1 MKKTQLKIVKTAIKL
16 FNKNGV
22 ANVRVQDIA
31 LASGISPGNL
41 TYHYKTKKDL
51 MVAVLKYMKSLQK
64 EMFPYQSVIEALN
77 WIEVVQTYLRF
88 QIQFRFFYRDIL
100 EISNLIPESKKQYQK
115 QIESVINFNK
125 NGIYLSVGKGFM
137 IPEPHEGHYQV
148 LATNSWAIL
157 NAWLTVREVL
167 GEEVANV
174 KRGMNGLLELNYPYF
189 TDKGKEFYHRIKQ
202 SRQRSEIKCYQA
214 NTAYTCLLQNNRFL
228 LPFLCRIIPLYQ
240 QYSRPLGKCF
250 LKELCKRK
258 IRYIPQLLALLLIKF
273 LN

>member
-1 MKKTQLKIVKTAIKL
+1 MKKTQQKIVKTAIQL

-31 LASGISPGNL
+31 ITANISPGNL

-51 MVAVLKYMKSLQK
+51 MVAVLRYMKIVQK
-64 EMFPYQSVIEALN
+64 EMFPYQSVIEAQN
-77 WIEVVQTYLRF
+77 WIVV
-88 QIQFRFFYRDIL
+88 
-100 EISNLIPESKKQYQK
+100 PESKKQYGK

-157 NAWLTVREVL
+157 NSWLTVREVL

-189 TDKGKEFYHRIKQ
+189 TEKGKEVYHKIKQ
-202 SRQRSEIKCYQA
+202 QIPDMVKSEID
-214 NTAYTCLLQNNRFL
+214 LLEEA
-228 LPFLCRIIPLYQ
+228 I
-240 QYSRPLGKCF
+240 
-250 LKELCKRK
+250 E
-258 IRYIPQLLALLLIKF
+258 
-273 LN
+273 

>member
-51 MVAVLKYMKSLQK
+51 MAAVLKYMKTLQK
-64 EMFPYQSVIEALN
+64 EMFPYQSVIEAPN
-77 WIEVVQTYLRF
+77 WIDVVQTYLRF

-100 EISNLIPESKKQYQK
+100 EIANLIPESKKQYQK

-189 TDKGKEFYHRIKQ
+189 TEKGKEFYHSIKQ
-202 SRQRSEIKCYQA
+202 QIPELVKSEIE
-214 NTAYTCLLQNNRFL
+214 LLEEME
-228 LPFLCRIIPLYQ
+228 I
-240 QYSRPLGKCF
+240 
-250 LKELCKRK
+250 
-258 IRYIPQLLALLLIKF
+258 
-273 LN
+273 

>member
-1 MKKTQLKIVKTAIKL
+1 MKKTQHKIIKTAIQL

-31 LASGISPGNL
+31 VTASISPGNL

-51 MVAVLKYMKSLQK
+51 MIAVLRYMKVVQK
-64 EMFPYQSVIEALN
+64 EMFPYQSVIEAQN
-77 WIEVVQTYLRF
+77 WIELVQTYLRF

-100 EISNLIPESKKQYQK
+100 EISRLVPESRIQYQK
-115 QIESVINFNK
+115 QIASVINFNK
-125 NGIYLSVGKGFM
+125 NGIYLAVGKGFM
-137 IPEPHEGHYQV
+137 IPESHEGHYQA

-189 TDKGKEFYHRIKQ
+189 TDKGKEVYHRIKQ
-202 SRQRSEIKCYQA
+202 QIPEMVKSEIDLMEEA
-214 NTAYTCLLQNNRFL
+214 
-228 LPFLCRIIPLYQ
+228 I
-240 QYSRPLGKCF
+240 
-250 LKELCKRK
+250 E
-258 IRYIPQLLALLLIKF
+258 
-273 LN
+273 

>member
-1 MKKTQLKIVKTAIKL
+1 MKKTQVKIVKTAIKL

-31 LASGISPGNL
+31 IASGISPGNL

-51 MVAVLKYMKSLQK
+51 MEAVLKYMKSLQK
-64 EMFPYQSVIEALN
+64 EMFPYQSVIEAPN
-77 WIEVVQTYLRF
+77 WIDLVQTYLRF

-100 EISNLIPESKKQYQK
+100 EISNLIPESKSQYQK

-125 NGIYLSVGKGFM
+125 NGIYLSVSKGFM

-189 TDKGKEFYHRIKQ
+189 TEKGKEFYHNIKQ
-202 SRQRSEIKCYQA
+202 QIPDLVKSEIE
-214 NTAYTCLLQNNRFL
+214 LLEETE
-228 LPFLCRIIPLYQ
+228 I
-240 QYSRPLGKCF
+240 
-250 LKELCKRK
+250 
-258 IRYIPQLLALLLIKF
+258 
-273 LN
+273 

>member
-1 MKKTQLKIVKTAIKL
+1 MKKTQHKIVKTAIQL

-31 LASGISPGNL
+31 VTANISPGNL

-51 MVAVLKYMKSLQK
+51 MVAVLKYMKTVQK
-64 EMFPYQSVIEALN
+64 EMFPYQSVIEAQD
-77 WIEVVQTYLRF
+77 WIVLVQTYLRF

-100 EISNLIPESKKQYQK
+100 EISNLVPESRIQYAK

-157 NAWLTVREVL
+157 NSWLTVREVL

-189 TDKGKEFYHRIKQ
+189 TEKGKEFYHRIKQ
-202 SRQRSEIKCYQA
+202 QIPEMVKSEIDLMEEA
-214 NTAYTCLLQNNRFL
+214 
-228 LPFLCRIIPLYQ
+228 ID
-240 QYSRPLGKCF
+240 
-250 LKELCKRK
+250 
-258 IRYIPQLLALLLIKF
+258 
-273 LN
+273 